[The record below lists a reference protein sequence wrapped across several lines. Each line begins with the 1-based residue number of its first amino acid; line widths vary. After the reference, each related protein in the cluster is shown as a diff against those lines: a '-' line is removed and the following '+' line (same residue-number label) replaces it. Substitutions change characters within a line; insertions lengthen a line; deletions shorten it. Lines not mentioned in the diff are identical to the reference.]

1 MSTFYPKRSHP
12 TPRSRAVYKPKTT
25 AQKKA
30 RMTAFRRKKAGLNKV
45 EKKQVKTIIA
55 ARKELKYCPNWRN
68 YDHYDPLNYSD
79 TQLAPILATTI
90 LPNVYDVNN
99 GVSTIVG
106 FQTGNYLNVVS
117 QQLDTNL
124 TASGQPPCMNVLGGY
139 GMERGDTSTTIDG
152 NEVYFNAGKINIQI
166 NSVIALNNAGQVN
179 DAVGPLCFRVIHV
192 KAKKDAAGTSPSV
205 SGQLF
210 RDMTNDNA
218 GFMSDMTQRQL
229 FHDFNFNRQ
238 RFTVVNDKRFKLS
251 QPVQPAYAGTSAN
264 QPVRNYPYPSQKNL
278 TLYLDK
284 PKKKLRMGEVD
295 NGLNNYFEPTN
306 YDFVHYVFVICCR
319 EQITSADFS
328 NTAKCWTITTQGQST
343 YREA

>member
-1 MSTFYPKRSHP
+1 MTTRPRKLRKGFWAKSTATRKPAARKRA
-12 TPRSRAVYKPKTT
+12 PRKT
-25 AQKKA
+25 
-30 RMTAFRRKKAGLNKV
+30 GLNKT
-45 EKKQVKTIIA
+45 ERKQVKGIIA

-68 YDHYDPLNYSD
+68 YDHYNPANYND
-79 TQLAPILATTI
+79 TQLAPILATAV
-90 LPNVYDVNN
+90 LPNVYDAGN

-117 QQLDTNL
+117 TQLDTNL
-124 TASGQPPCMNVLGGY
+124 VAAGQPPCMNALGGY

-166 NSVIALNNAGQVN
+166 NAVVALNNAGQVN

-192 KAKKDAAGTSPSV
+192 KAKKDAAGTTPSV

-210 RDMTNDNA
+210 RNMTNDNA

-229 FHDFNFNRQ
+229 FHDYGFNRQ
-238 RFTVVNDKRFKLS
+238 RFTVVNDKKFKLA

-264 QPVRNYPYPSQKNL
+264 QPVRNYPHPSQKNL

-295 NGLNNYFEPTN
+295 NGANNYFEPTN
-306 YDFVHYVFVICCR
+306 YDFVHYVYVICCR
-319 EQITSADFS
+319 EQINSADFS

>member
-1 MSTFYPKRSHP
+1 M
-12 TPRSRAVYKPKTT
+12 PRITD
-25 AQKKA
+25 
-30 RMTAFRRKKAGLNKV
+30 RRKIRVNKAILNRARKRALTKMTKRVPKGLNSI
-45 EKKQVKTIIA
+45 EKKQVKNIIGN
-55 ARKELKYCPNWRN
+55 RKELKYCPNWRN
-68 YDHYDPLNYSD
+68 YDHYDPLNYSA
-79 TQLAPILATTI
+79 TQLAPILATSV
-90 LPNVYDVNN
+90 LPNVYDANN

-124 TASGQPPCMNVLGGY
+124 TAAGQPPCMNPLGGY

-152 NEVYFNAGKINIQI
+152 NEVYFHAGKINIQI
-166 NSVIALNNAGQVN
+166 NSVVALSNAGQVN
-179 DAVGPLCFRVIHV
+179 DSIGPLCFRVIHV

-229 FHDFNFNRQ
+229 FHDYNFNRQ
-238 RFTVVNDKRFKLS
+238 RFSVLSDKKFKLS
-251 QPVQPAYAGTSAN
+251 QPVQPNYGGTVAN
-264 QPVRNYPYPSQKNL
+264 QPIRNYPYPSQKNL
-278 TLYLDK
+278 TLYLDR

-295 NGLNNYFEPTN
+295 NGSNNYFEPNN
-306 YDFVHYVFVICCR
+306 YDYVHYVFVICCR
-319 EQITSADFS
+319 EQINSADFS